1 MYGYSYAVKRI
12 SCIAVCLRVLGSR
25 AFFIPSTLLRVMT
38 GINWRLEGDYFEA
51 CNCDTVCPCV
61 FLGNP
66 DQGECDVTV
75 AWHIDKGQFDNT
87 SLEGLNVVAVFHT
100 PGNMWTGPK
109 WKAALYL
116 DEIATKEQADA
127 LGKIYSGKAGGF
139 FAVIAGFIGEL
150 AGVRSM
156 PIKFEVD
163 GKRRTLQIPSA
174 IDITI
179 EGIEGA
185 DKTKEV
191 TVDNA
196 PMHVAPGLPAVV
208 AKSTKNSYS
217 DHGMKWDN
225 SGKNGFYSRFA
236 YTP

>member
-1 MYGYSYAVKRI
+1 
-12 SCIAVCLRVLGSR
+12 VLGSS

-38 GINWRLEGDYFEA
+38 EKNWKLEGDYFEA

-66 DQGECDVTV
+66 DQGECDVTI
-75 AWHIDKGQFDNT
+75 AWHIDKGHFDDT
-87 SLEGLNVVAVFHT
+87 FLDGLNVVAVFHT
-100 PGNMWTGPK
+100 PGNMFTGPK
-109 WKAALYL
+109 WKGALYL
-116 DEIATKEQADA
+116 DERATKEQADA

-150 AGVRSM
+150 AGVRPA

-163 GKRRTLQIPSA
+163 GKSRALQIPST
-174 IDITI
+174 IELTI

-185 DKTKEV
+185 DNSKEV
-191 TVDNA
+191 TVSNA
-196 PMHVAPGLPAVV
+196 PMLVAPGFAAIV

-225 SGKNGFYSRFA
+225 SSKNGFYSRYA
-236 YTP
+236 YAP